1 MPARAASLFY
11 GFPFSGF
18 VQSDVETGLAIS
30 SPTPVT
36 SIVGQAFSDSFFI
49 AEANSGISHFGSS
62 ATTLSGFI
70 KPVFAPGF
78 PGSPYNTGL
87 SYLSG
92 SNASGSIGS
101 LAFIH
106 DVSNQR
112 RFNGGHPDPKCGAS
126 RSSCSCASNAA
137 DHRCVTLPLFNSA
150 SASLASV
157 HFCFGGSRLHRLTI
171 TNIGSSNA
179 EHRLEP
185 TRHGPPAGARLGR
198 RSASCSVGFLTGFGT
213 KSGARAS
220 ATLLRPE

>member
-1 MPARAASLFY
+1 MRKFTALALCCFCFVTAPARAASLFY

-78 PGSPYNTGL
+78 PGSPNNTGL

-106 DVSNQR
+106 DVSNPLSDGLTADIPIR
-112 RFNGGHPDPKCGAS
+112 SAERADPPAVVHLTLPTTAALHS
-126 RSSCSCASNAA
+126 LSSIPLPPA
-137 DHRCVTLPLFNSA
+137 LPLFISA
-150 SASLASV
+150 LAVLAFIALRQRISA
-157 HFCFGGSRLHRLTI
+157 
-171 TNIGSSNA
+171 
-179 EHRLEP
+179 
-185 TRHGPPAGARLGR
+185 ARMP
-198 RSASCSVGFLTGFGT
+198 STG
-213 KSGARAS
+213 
-220 ATLLRPE
+220 